1 MSMKTLAARMEYLGG
16 SQLNRINKQ
25 KLRSFQMATKN
36 SYSTRYIKVDHSVWP
51 CFIGTMS
58 GGLKADYDYENFAVE
73 YASGLKPGKTFEV
86 LDDGTH
92 WMVYLQKMSETA
104 YLSAQIVE
112 CRYTLEIDGKTYWI
126 YCRGP
131 VETDL
136 RWFLKNNININELN
150 LSARIFI
157 ENNESTRK
165 FFKRFTKLKIDGHRW
180 EVQVTDSLST
190 PGILQLEIQ
199 EYYDNSIEE
208 LPEIKN
214 MGGAT
219 PVNVISGEDV
229 VKQDT
234 VVGYAINDLAYD
246 PKIQWEV
253 RNNPRV
259 KVQEILEDG
268 RVCKVRVY
276 PGAIKTFDIV
286 YGEQFKT
293 VTVDWA
299 KPVIQ
304 GPQTVY
310 PYDTHTY
317 WIKGDDRKVKFS
329 IDSPLA
335 EIIDSDDGS
344 CKVEI
349 LSGKRGT
356 FTIKCELEDGS
367 TTELEVEIKSL

>member
-1 MSMKTLAARMEYLGG
+1 MSMKTLASRIQYLGG
-16 SQLNRINKQ
+16 DQLARINKQ
-25 KLRSFQMATKN
+25 KLRSFQIALKN
-36 SYSTRYIKVDHSVWP
+36 GYNTRYIKVDHSVWP
-51 CFIGTMS
+51 CFIGTLT
-58 GGLKADYDYENFAVE
+58 GGLKENYDRELLSVE
-73 YASGLKPGKTFEV
+73 FDSGLKQGKTFEV
-86 LDDGTH
+86 LDDGSH
-92 WMVYLQKMSETA
+92 WMVYLPIFAEKA
-104 YLSAQIVE
+104 YLHSEIVKCE
-112 CRYTLEIDGKTYWI
+112 YTLEVDGQEYWVAVT
-126 YCRGP
+126 GP

-150 LSARIFI
+150 LSARVLI
-157 ENNESTRK
+157 ENNENTRK
-165 FFKRFTKLKIDGHRW
+165 FFKRFTKLKISGHRW
-180 EVQVTDSLST
+180 EVQVADSLST
-190 PGILQLEIQ
+190 PGILQLEVQ

-214 MGGAT
+214 MGGVT

-229 VKQDT
+229 IKQDT

-293 VTVDWA
+293 VTVDWS

-304 GPQTVY
+304 GPQIVY

-356 FTIKCELEDGS
+356 FTIKCELEDGN

>member
-1 MSMKTLAARMEYLGG
+1 MSMKTLASRLQYLGG
-16 SQLNRINKQ
+16 NQLDRINKQ
-25 KLRSFQMATKN
+25 KLRTFQTALKN
-36 SYSTRYIKVDHSVWP
+36 GYNTRYIKVDHSVWP
-51 CFIGTMS
+51 CFIGTLT
-58 GGLKADYDYENFAVE
+58 GGLKESYNRELLSVE
-73 YASGLKPGKTFEV
+73 FDSGLKPGKTFEV
-86 LDDGTH
+86 LDDGSH
-92 WMVYLQKMSETA
+92 WMVYLPIFAEKA
-104 YLSAQIVE
+104 YLHSEIIK
-112 CRYTLEIDGKTYWI
+112 CRYTLEIEGQEYWTAVT
-126 YCRGP
+126 GP

-150 LSARIFI
+150 LSSRVLI
-157 ENNESTRK
+157 ENNESTKK

-214 MGGAT
+214 MGGET
-219 PVNVISGEDV
+219 PTNVISGEDV

-259 KVQEILEDG
+259 KIQEILEDG
-268 RVCKVRVY
+268 RICKVKIY

-304 GPQTVY
+304 GPQVVY

-317 WIKGDDRKVKFS
+317 WIKGEDRKVKFS
-329 IDSPLA
+329 VDSPLA
-335 EIIDSDDGS
+335 EIIDSNDDS

-356 FTIKCELEDGS
+356 FVIQCELEDGN

>member
-1 MSMKTLAARMEYLGG
+1 MSMKTLAARMQYLGED
-16 SQLNRINKQ
+16 QLSRIKKQ
-25 KLRSFQMATKN
+25 KLRTFQMATKN
-36 SYSTRYIKVDHSVWP
+36 SYSTRMIKVDHAVWP
-51 CFIGTMS
+51 CFIGTLS
-58 GGLKADYDYENFAVE
+58 GGLKSDYDKENFAVE
-73 YASGLKPGKTFEV
+73 FESGLRPGKTFEV
-86 LDDGTH
+86 LDDGSH

-104 YLSAQIVE
+104 YLAAEIIR
-112 CRYTLEIDGKTYWI
+112 CRYTLDVDGKTYFV
-126 YCRGP
+126 YFRGP

-150 LSARIFI
+150 LSGRIYI

-180 EVQVTDSLST
+180 EVQVTDSIST
-190 PGILQLEIQ
+190 PGVLELEIQ
-199 EYYDNSIEE
+199 EYYDNFIEE

-214 MGGAT
+214 LGGET
-219 PVNVISGEDV
+219 PTNVISGEDV

-259 KVQEILEDG
+259 KIQETLENG
-268 RVCKVRVY
+268 RVCKVKIY

-299 KPVIQ
+299 KSIIQ
-304 GPQTVY
+304 GPQVVY

-317 WIKGDDRKVKFS
+317 WIKGEDRKVKFS

-335 EIIDSDDGS
+335 EIVDSNDGS

-356 FTIKCELEDGS
+356 FVIQCELEDGNI
-367 TTELEVEIKSL
+367 TELEVEIKSL